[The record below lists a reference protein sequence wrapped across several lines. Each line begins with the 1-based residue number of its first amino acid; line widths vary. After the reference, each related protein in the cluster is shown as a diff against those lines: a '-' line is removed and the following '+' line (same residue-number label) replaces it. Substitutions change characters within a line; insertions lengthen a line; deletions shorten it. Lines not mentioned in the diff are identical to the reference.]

1 MKVNSYIDN
10 SENCQHFFDNKKVVK
25 RFVKSFVTKK
35 TIFTSYENAIKI
47 VLIEVT
53 DFDCEIKQSDRLLSK
68 IVSIYRNTHV

>member
-1 MKVNSYIDN
+1 VKVNSYIDN

-53 DFDCEIKQSDRLLSK
+53 DCEIKQSDRLLSK
-68 IVSIYRNTHV
+68 IVSIYRNTNV